1 MEAMAQKKS
10 AAAKSVTAVPARSRS
25 NAEQNGTLASLL
37 TGRVRDAILRGD
49 FPPGEKLRLDEMR
62 QAFGVSLSPL
72 REALSR
78 LAAEGLVVGADQR
91 GYRVAP
97 VSARNLE
104 EIIRLRVELECMA
117 LAAAMRNGDEDWEAS
132 VLAAFHR
139 LSRIEERTPR
149 NAQLQEW
156 EERHREFHFAMLA
169 ACEMP
174 VLLQF
179 CRTLHDFFDRYRRV
193 FLARSSLDDQ
203 IPTEHE
209 ALLKAVIERRQ
220 KKALELTRSHIE
232 RIGAIIRTAVEK
244 SDQEKG
250 RGSSGRVRTRSS

>member
-1 MEAMAQKKS
+1 
-10 AAAKSVTAVPARSRS
+10 
-25 NAEQNGTLASLL
+25 
-37 TGRVRDAILRGD
+37 
-49 FPPGEKLRLDEMR
+49 
-62 QAFGVSLSPL
+62 
-72 REALSR
+72 
-78 LAAEGLVVGADQR
+78 
-91 GYRVAP
+91 
-97 VSARNLE
+97 
-104 EIIRLRVELECMA
+104 
-117 LAAAMRNGDEDWEAS
+117 MRNGDEDWEAS

-149 NAQLQEW
+149 NAQLQDW

-250 RGSSGRVRTRSS
+250 RGSSGRVRTRSSRGSWTSPGNSGNGCHRRRMIRIREP